1 VRHGAAIGDPGFVEH
16 RLRLHS
22 SPTMLKWTGH
32 TLLTTSVRPLRFT
45 RPGAAREDAY
55 RPRGR
60 LVIEA
65 VHVDIGLRWQV
76 PLMGLFAR
84 VLKSVGTR

>member
-1 VRHGAAIGDPGFVEH
+1 
-16 RLRLHS
+16 
-22 SPTMLKWTGH
+22 
-32 TLLTTSVRPLRFT
+32 
-45 RPGAAREDAY
+45 
-55 RPRGR
+55 

-65 VHVDIGLRWQV
+65 VHVDIGIRWQV